1 MVSSLGLSYIPGLGL
16 GPNILE
22 SEGFAMLHRRRAPL
36 LAGLAAMSTALVLTM
51 TGPAGAQTGSPP
63 PAAVPAAATAAMP
76 SAADP
81 FAVSGVRVDIN
92 GSNPTTVRDQAI
104 REAQAKAWAELYRR
118 LVPGGTPP
126 RLSDNE
132 IAKLVQGF
140 EIDDEKVSASRYVGA
155 ITVRFRPNAV
165 RDALGQS
172 GGATQYVEP
181 PARPFV
187 ILPVTQT
194 EGRIILWQDRTPWRA
209 AWEARQPAASLVPL
223 LVPDGE
229 LTDAQAISGE
239 DAIAGNAEAL
249 GRIAQAYKA
258 GGVVVARTDLPANG
272 PDPVRGMTVDVTRYG
287 LDGTRDNQVVQVK
300 GGSSADDVLTRAV
313 AAVGSQLDES
323 WRREHT
329 TATGPEQNTLVR
341 IPLSAVN
348 DWVETRK
355 RLSSVNAVTR
365 TNLISIS
372 RSEALIALTHR
383 GDPEQLAQALA
394 RQDLGLARTAAAAP
408 AGFPTA
414 NPGAPL
420 PVPAADWQLTLLP
433 RGSGAAS
440 AGAVPS
446 SASPVASPTSA
457 SPTSLA
463 PSAPLDAGAPVGTL
477 GAPPRNLGTLP
488 AKSLP

>member
-36 LAGLAAMSTALVLTM
+36 LAGLTAMSTALVLTM

-63 PAAVPAAATAAMP
+63 PAATSAAASAAMP

-132 IAKLVQGF
+132 IARLVQGF
-140 EIDDEKVSASRYVGA
+140 EIDEEKVSASRYVGA

-181 PARPFV
+181 PSRPFV
-187 ILPVTQT
+187 ILPVTLT
-194 EGRIILWQDRTPWRA
+194 EGRTILWQDRTPWRA

-223 LVPDGE
+223 VVPDGE

-272 PDPVRGMTVDVTRYG
+272 PDPARGMTVDVTRYG

-300 GGSSADDVLTRAV
+300 SGSSADDVLTRAV
-313 AAVGSQLDES
+313 AAVGTQLDES

-329 TATGPEQNTLVR
+329 TATGPEHSTLVR

-365 TNLISIS
+365 TNLMSIS
-372 RSEALIALTHR
+372 RSEALITMTHR
-383 GDPEQLAQALA
+383 GDPDQLAQALA

-408 AGFPTA
+408 AA
-414 NPGAPL
+414 YPGAPL
-420 PVPAADWQLTLLP
+420 PVPSADWQLTLLP

-446 SASPVASPTSA
+446 SASPAASPIQA
-457 SPTSLA
+457 SPMSLA
-463 PSAPLDAGAPVGTL
+463 PSAPLDAGGTL

-488 AKSLP
+488 AKSAP

>member
-1 MVSSLGLSYIPGLGL
+1 
-16 GPNILE
+16 
-22 SEGFAMLHRRRAPL
+22 
-36 LAGLAAMSTALVLTM
+36 MSTALVLTM

-63 PAAVPAAATAAMP
+63 PAASSAAMP

-118 LVPGGTPP
+118 LVPGGGNPP

-140 EIDDEKVSASRYVGA
+140 EIDEEKVSASRYVGA

-181 PARPFV
+181 PSRPFV

-194 EGRIILWQDRTPWRA
+194 DGRTILWQDRTPWRA
-209 AWEARQPAASLVPL
+209 AWEARQSAASLVPL
-223 LVPDGE
+223 VVPDGE
-229 LTDAQAISGE
+229 LSDAQAISGE
-239 DAIAGNAEAL
+239 DAVAGNSEAL
-249 GRIAQAYKA
+249 ARIAQAYKA

-272 PDPVRGMTVDVTRYG
+272 PDPARGLAVDVTRYG
-287 LDGTRDNQVVQVK
+287 LDGTRENQMVQVK
-300 GGSSADDVLTRAV
+300 GGGTADELLNRAV
-313 AAVGSQLDES
+313 AAVGTQLDDS
-323 WRREHT
+323 WKREHT
-329 TATGPEQNTLVR
+329 AATGPEQNTLVR
-341 IPLSAVN
+341 VPLTAVN

-355 RLSSVNAVTR
+355 RLSAVNAVSRST
-365 TNLISIS
+365 LMSIS
-372 RSEALIALTHR
+372 RSEALITLTYR
-383 GDPEQLAQALA
+383 GAPEQLAQALA
-394 RQDLGLARTAAAAP
+394 RQDLGFAHASP
-408 AGFPTA
+408 AVAGY
-414 NPGAPL
+414 PGAPL
-420 PVPAADWQLTLLP
+420 PVQSADWQLTLLP
-433 RGSGAAS
+433 RGSGAGS

-446 SASPVASPTSA
+446 AATPMASPA
-457 SPTSLA
+457 SLA
-463 PSAPLDAGAPVGTL
+463 PSAPMDAGGTGGM

-488 AKSLP
+488 AKSAP

>member
-63 PAAVPAAATAAMP
+63 PAASSAAMP

-81 FAVSGVRVDIN
+81 FAVSGVRVDIS

-132 IAKLVQGF
+132 IARMVQGF
-140 EIDDEKVSASRYVGA
+140 EIDEEKVSASRYLGT

-165 RDALGQS
+165 RAALGHS
-172 GGATQYVEP
+172 GGAAQYVEP
-181 PARPFV
+181 PSRPFV

-194 EGRIILWQDRTPWRA
+194 EGRTILWQDRTPWRE
-209 AWEARQPAASLVPL
+209 AWEARQPAAALVPL
-223 LVPDGE
+223 VVPDGE

-249 GRIAQAYKA
+249 NRIAQAYKA
-258 GGVVVARTDLPANG
+258 GGVVVARTDLPAGG
-272 PDPVRGMTVDVTRYG
+272 PDPARGMTVDVTRYG

-300 GGSSADDVLTRAV
+300 GGGSADDVLTRAV
-313 AAVGSQLDES
+313 AAVGTQLDES

-329 TATGPEQNTLVR
+329 MAAGPEHNTLVR

-365 TNLISIS
+365 TNLLSIS
-372 RSEALIALTHR
+372 RNEALITLTHR

-394 RQDLGLARTAAAAP
+394 RQDLGLARTASAAP
-408 AGFPTA
+408 SAY
-414 NPGAPL
+414 PGAPL
-420 PVPAADWQLTLLP
+420 PVPSADWQLTLLP

-440 AGAVPS
+440 AGAIPS
-446 SASPVASPTSA
+446 STSPAASPFQASPMSLA
-457 SPTSLA
+457 PSSLA
-463 PSAPLDAGAPVGTL
+463 PSAPLDSGGTL

>member
-1 MVSSLGLSYIPGLGL
+1 MLMVSSLGLSYIPGLGL

-36 LAGLAAMSTALVLTM
+36 LAGLAAMSTALVVTM

-63 PAAVPAAATAAMP
+63 PAAASAP
-76 SAADP
+76 SAATPSSADA
-81 FAVSGVRVDIN
+81 FAVTGVKVDIN

-118 LVPGGTPP
+118 LVPGGGNPP
-126 RLSDNE
+126 RLSDGE

-172 GGATQYVEP
+172 GGAAQYVEP
-181 PARPFV
+181 PSRPFV

-194 EGRIILWQDRTPWRA
+194 DGRTILWQDRTPWRA

-223 LVPDGE
+223 MVPDGE
-229 LTDAQAISGE
+229 LSDAQAISGE
-239 DAIAGNAEAL
+239 DAVAGNADAL
-249 GRIAQAYKA
+249 ARIAQAYKA

-272 PDPVRGMTVDVTRYG
+272 PDPARGLTVDVTRYG
-287 LDGTRDNQVVQVK
+287 LDGTRDNQTVQVK
-300 GGSSADDVLTRAV
+300 GGGTADELLNRAV
-313 AAVGSQLDES
+313 ASVGTQLDDS

-341 IPLSAVN
+341 VPLTAVN

-355 RLSSVNAVTR
+355 RLSAVNSVAR
-365 TNLISIS
+365 TNLMSIS
-372 RSEALIALTHR
+372 RSEALITLTYR
-383 GDPEQLAQALA
+383 GAPEQLAQALA
-394 RQDLGLARTAAAAP
+394 RQDLGFAQAAPAAAAY
-408 AGFPTA
+408 
-414 NPGAPL
+414 PGAPL
-420 PVPAADWQLTLLP
+420 PVQSADWQLTLLP
-433 RGSGAAS
+433 RGSGTAS
-440 AGAVPS
+440 AGAVPG
-446 SASPVASPTSA
+446 SATPMAA
-457 SPTSLA
+457 PTSLA
-463 PSAPLDAGAPVGTL
+463 PSAPLDGSTATM

-488 AKSLP
+488 AKSAP

>member
-63 PAAVPAAATAAMP
+63 PAATSAAMP

-132 IAKLVQGF
+132 IARLVQGF
-140 EIDDEKVSASRYVGA
+140 EIDEEKVSASRYVGA
-155 ITVRFRPNAV
+155 ITVRFRPSAV

-181 PARPFV
+181 PSRPFV

-194 EGRIILWQDRTPWRA
+194 EGRTILWQDRSPWRA

-223 LVPDGE
+223 VLPDGE
-229 LTDAQAISGE
+229 LSDAQAISGE
-239 DAIAGNAEAL
+239 DAVAGNAEAL
-249 GRIAQAYKA
+249 ARIAQAYKA

-272 PDPVRGMTVDVTRYG
+272 PDPARGMTVDLTRYG
-287 LDGTRDNQVVQVK
+287 LDGARDNQVVQVK
-300 GGSSADDVLTRAV
+300 GGSSADDLLTRAV
-313 AAVGSQLDES
+313 AAVGTQLDES

-329 TATGPEQNTLVR
+329 TATGPEQSTLVR

-365 TNLISIS
+365 TNLMSIS
-372 RSEALIALTHR
+372 RSEALITLTHR
-383 GDPEQLAQALA
+383 GDPDHLAQALA

-408 AGFPTA
+408 AGYPPA
-414 NPGAPL
+414 YPGAPL
-420 PVPAADWQLTLLP
+420 PVPSADWQLTLLP

-440 AGAVPS
+440 AGAIPS
-446 SASPVASPTSA
+446 SASPAASPMSA

-463 PSAPLDAGAPVGTL
+463 PSAPLDAGGTL

-488 AKSLP
+488 AKSAP

>member
-1 MVSSLGLSYIPGLGL
+1 MVSSLGLSYIPALGL

-36 LAGLAAMSTALVLTM
+36 LAGLAAMSTVLVLTM
-51 TGPAGAQTGSPP
+51 AGPAGAQTGSPP
-63 PAAVPAAATAAMP
+63 PAAST

-81 FAVSGVRVDIN
+81 FAVTGVRVDIN

-104 REAQAKAWAELYRR
+104 REAQAKAWTELYRR
-118 LVPGGTPP
+118 LVPGGGNPP
-126 RLSDNE
+126 RLSDND
-132 IAKLVQGF
+132 IARLVQGF
-140 EIDDEKVSASRYVGA
+140 EIDEEKVSASRYLGA

-181 PARPFV
+181 PAQPFV

-194 EGRIILWQDRTPWRA
+194 DGRIILWQDRTPWRE

-223 LVPDGE
+223 MVPDGE
-229 LTDAQAISGE
+229 LSDAQAISGE
-239 DAIAGNAEAL
+239 DAVGGNAEAL
-249 GRIAQAYKA
+249 ARIAQAYKA

-272 PDPVRGMTVDVTRYG
+272 PDPARGLTVEVVRYG
-287 LDGTRDNQVVQVK
+287 LDGTRDAQTVQVK
-300 GGSSADDVLTRAV
+300 GSSPEDLMTRAV
-313 AAVGSQLDES
+313 AAVGTQLDDS

-341 IPLSAVN
+341 VPLSAVN

-355 RLSSVNAVTR
+355 RLAGVHAVTR
-365 TNLISIS
+365 TNLVSIS
-372 RSEALIALTHR
+372 RSEALLTLTHR
-383 GDPEQLAQALA
+383 GDPDQLAQALV
-394 RQDLGLARTAAAAP
+394 RQDLGLARTAPAPAAAP
-408 AGFPTA
+408 GAAPVGY
-414 NPGAPL
+414 PGAPL
-420 PVPAADWQLTLLP
+420 PAAPSADWQITLLP

-440 AGAVPS
+440 TGTSPS
-446 SASPVASPTSA
+446 GASPTA

-463 PSAPLDAGAPVGTL
+463 PSAPLDAGTTGTVM

-488 AKSLP
+488 AKSVP

>member
-36 LAGLAAMSTALVLTM
+36 LAGLAAMSTALVVAM

-63 PAAVPAAATAAMP
+63 PAAVSAAAAP

-118 LVPGGTPP
+118 LVPGGGNPP
-126 RLSDNE
+126 RLSDGE

-140 EIDDEKVSASRYVGA
+140 EIDEEKVSASRYVGA

-181 PARPFV
+181 PSRPFV
-187 ILPVTQT
+187 ILPVTLT
-194 EGRIILWQDRTPWRA
+194 DGRTILWQDRTPWRA

-223 LVPDGE
+223 VVPDGE
-229 LTDAQAISGE
+229 LSDAQAISGE
-239 DAIAGNAEAL
+239 DAVAGNADAL
-249 GRIAQAYKA
+249 ARIAQAYKA

-272 PDPVRGMTVDVTRYG
+272 PDPARGMTVDVTRYG
-287 LDGTRDNQVVQVK
+287 LDGTRENQTVQVK
-300 GGSSADDVLTRAV
+300 GGGTADELLSRAV
-313 AAVGSQLDES
+313 ASVGTQVDES
-323 WRREHT
+323 WKREHT

-341 IPLSAVN
+341 VPLTAVN

-355 RLSSVNAVTR
+355 RLSAVNAVTR
-365 TNLISIS
+365 NTLMSIS
-372 RSEALIALTHR
+372 RSEALITLTYR
-383 GDPEQLAQALA
+383 GAPEQLAQALA
-394 RQDLGLARTAAAAP
+394 RQDLSFAHAAP
-408 AGFPTA
+408 PVAAPVAAGYPA
-414 NPGAPL
+414 L
-420 PVPAADWQLTLLP
+420 PVPSADWQLTLLP

-446 SASPVASPTSA
+446 AATPMA

-463 PSAPLDAGAPVGTL
+463 PSAPMEAGAVGTM

-488 AKSLP
+488 AKSAP

>member
-1 MVSSLGLSYIPGLGL
+1 MVSSLGLSYIPALGL

-36 LAGLAAMSTALVLTM
+36 LAGLAAMSTVLVLTM
-51 TGPAGAQTGSPP
+51 AGPAGAQTGSPP
-63 PAAVPAAATAAMP
+63 PAAST

-81 FAVSGVRVDIN
+81 FAVTGVRVDIN

-118 LVPGGTPP
+118 LVPGGGNPP
-126 RLSDNE
+126 RLSDND
-132 IAKLVQGF
+132 IARLVQGF
-140 EIDDEKVSASRYVGA
+140 EIDEEKVSASRYLGA

-181 PARPFV
+181 PAQPFV

-194 EGRIILWQDRTPWRA
+194 DGRIILWQDRTPWRE

-223 LVPDGE
+223 VVPDGE
-229 LTDAQAISGE
+229 LSDAQAISGE
-239 DAIAGNAEAL
+239 DAVGGNAEAL
-249 GRIAQAYKA
+249 ARIAQAYKA

-272 PDPVRGMTVDVTRYG
+272 PDPARGLTVEVVRYG
-287 LDGTRDNQVVQVK
+287 LDGTRDAQTVQVK
-300 GGSSADDVLTRAV
+300 GSSPEDLMARAV
-313 AAVGSQLDES
+313 AAVGAQLDDS

-329 TATGPEQNTLVR
+329 TATGPEQTTLVR
-341 IPLSAVN
+341 VPLSAVN

-355 RLSSVNAVTR
+355 RLAGVHAVTR
-365 TNLISIS
+365 TSLVSIS
-372 RSEALIALTHR
+372 RSEALVTLTHR
-383 GDPEQLAQALA
+383 GDPDQLAQALV
-394 RQDLGLARTAAAAP
+394 RQDLGLARAAAVPGAAP
-408 AGFPTA
+408 AGY
-414 NPGAPL
+414 PGAPL
-420 PVPAADWQLTLLP
+420 PAPSAGPSADWQITLLP

-440 AGAVPS
+440 NGAS
-446 SASPVASPTSA
+446 SSGASPAA

-463 PSAPLDAGAPVGTL
+463 PSAPLDAGTAGTVM

-488 AKSLP
+488 AKSVP

>member
-63 PAAVPAAATAAMP
+63 PAAASAAASAAMP
-76 SAADP
+76 SASDP

-132 IAKLVQGF
+132 IARLVQGF
-140 EIDDEKVSASRYVGA
+140 EIDEEKVSASRYVGA

-181 PARPFV
+181 PSRPFV

-194 EGRIILWQDRTPWRA
+194 EGRTILWQDRTPWRA

-223 LVPDGE
+223 VVPDGE

-272 PDPVRGMTVDVTRYG
+272 PDPARGMTVDVTRYG

-313 AAVGSQLDES
+313 AAVGTQLDDS

-329 TATGPEQNTLVR
+329 TATGPEHNTLVR

-365 TNLISIS
+365 TNLMSIS
-372 RSEALIALTHR
+372 RSEALITLTHR
-383 GDPEQLAQALA
+383 GDPDQLAQALA
-394 RQDLGLARTAAAAP
+394 RQDLGLARTAAASP
-408 AGFPTA
+408 AAYPA
-414 NPGAPL
+414 APL
-420 PVPAADWQLTLLP
+420 PVPSADWQLTLLP

-446 SASPVASPTSA
+446 SASPAASPIQA

-463 PSAPLDAGAPVGTL
+463 PSAPLDAGGTL

-488 AKSLP
+488 AKSAP

>member
-1 MVSSLGLSYIPGLGL
+1 
-16 GPNILE
+16 
-22 SEGFAMLHRRRAPL
+22 
-36 LAGLAAMSTALVLTM
+36 MSTALVLTM

-63 PAAVPAAATAAMP
+63 PAAATSAAMP

-81 FAVSGVRVDIN
+81 FAVTGVRVDIN

-126 RLSDNE
+126 RLSDND
-132 IAKLVQGF
+132 IARLVQGF
-140 EIDDEKVSASRYVGA
+140 EIDEEKVSASRYVGA

-181 PARPFV
+181 PSRPFV

-194 EGRIILWQDRTPWRA
+194 EGRTILWQDRTPWRA

-223 LVPDGE
+223 VLPDGE
-229 LTDAQAISGE
+229 LSDAQAISGE

-272 PDPVRGMTVDVTRYG
+272 PDAARGMTVDVTRYG

-313 AAVGSQLDES
+313 AAVGTQLDES

-329 TATGPEQNTLVR
+329 TATGPEQTTMVR
-341 IPLSAVN
+341 VPLSAVN

-355 RLSSVNAVTR
+355 RLASVNAVTR
-365 TNLISIS
+365 SNLMSIS
-372 RSEALIALTHR
+372 RSEALVTLTHR
-383 GDPEQLAQALA
+383 GDPDQLAQALA
-394 RQDLGLARTAAAAP
+394 RQDLALARSAAAP
-408 AGFPTA
+408 AGYPAA

-420 PVPAADWQLTLLP
+420 PVPTADWQLTLLP
-433 RGSGAAS
+433 RGSGATS

-446 SASPVASPTSA
+446 SASPAA

-463 PSAPLDAGAPVGTL
+463 PSAPLDAGVSGGAAGGTL

>member
-63 PAAVPAAATAAMP
+63 PAAATSAAMP

-132 IAKLVQGF
+132 IARMVQGF
-140 EIDDEKVSASRYVGA
+140 EIDEEKVSASRYVGA

-181 PARPFV
+181 PSRPFV

-194 EGRIILWQDRTPWRA
+194 EGRTILWQDRTPWRA

-223 LVPDGE
+223 VVPDGE

-249 GRIAQAYKA
+249 ARIAQAYKA

-272 PDPVRGMTVDVTRYG
+272 PDPARGMTVDLTRYG
-287 LDGTRDNQVVQVK
+287 LDGTRDNHAVQVK
-300 GGSSADDVLTRAV
+300 GGSSADDVLNRAV
-313 AAVGSQLDES
+313 AAVGTQLDES

-329 TATGPEQNTLVR
+329 TATGPEHNTLVR

-365 TNLISIS
+365 TNLMSIS
-372 RSEALIALTHR
+372 RSEALITLTHR
-383 GDPEQLAQALA
+383 GDPDQLTQALA
-394 RQDLGLARTAAAAP
+394 RQELGLARTAAAAP
-408 AGFPTA
+408 AA
-414 NPGAPL
+414 YPGAPL
-420 PVPAADWQLTLLP
+420 PVPSADWQLTLLP

-446 SASPVASPTSA
+446 SASPAASPIQA
-457 SPTSLA
+457 SPMSLA
-463 PSAPLDAGAPVGTL
+463 PSAPLDAGGTL

-488 AKSLP
+488 AKSAP

>member
-63 PAAVPAAATAAMP
+63 PAAVSAAASAATP

-81 FAVSGVRVDIN
+81 FAVTGVRVDIN

-104 REAQAKAWAELYRR
+104 REAQSKAWAELYRR
-118 LVPGGTPP
+118 LVPGGGNPP

-140 EIDDEKVSASRYVGA
+140 EIDEEKVSASRYVGA

-172 GGATQYVEP
+172 GGAAQYVEP
-181 PARPFV
+181 PSRPFV

-194 EGRIILWQDRTPWRA
+194 DGRTILWQDRTPWRA
-209 AWEARQPAASLVPL
+209 AWEARQSAASLVPL
-223 LVPDGE
+223 VVPDGE
-229 LTDAQAISGE
+229 LSDAQAISGE
-239 DAIAGNAEAL
+239 DAVGGNTDAL
-249 GRIAQAYKA
+249 ARIAQAYKA

-272 PDPVRGMTVDVTRYG
+272 PDPARGLTVDVTRYG
-287 LDGTRDNQVVQVK
+287 LDGTRENQAVQVK
-300 GGSSADDVLTRAV
+300 GGGTADELLNRAV
-313 AAVGSQLDES
+313 AAVGTQLDES
-323 WRREHT
+323 WKREHT
-329 TATGPEQNTLVR
+329 AATGPEQNTLVR
-341 IPLSAVN
+341 VPLTAVN

-355 RLSSVNAVTR
+355 RLSAVNAVSRST
-365 TNLISIS
+365 LMSIS
-372 RSEALIALTHR
+372 RSEALITLTYR
-383 GDPEQLAQALA
+383 GAPEQLAQALA
-394 RQDLGLARTAAAAP
+394 RQDLGFAQAAP
-408 AGFPTA
+408 AVAGY
-414 NPGAPL
+414 PGAPL
-420 PVPAADWQLTLLP
+420 PVQSADWQLTLLP
-433 RGSGAAS
+433 RGSGTAS

-446 SASPVASPTSA
+446 AAMPMA

-463 PSAPLDAGAPVGTL
+463 PSAPMDAGGTGSM
-477 GAPPRNLGTLP
+477 GAPSRNLGTLP
-488 AKSLP
+488 AKSAP

>member
-51 TGPAGAQTGSPP
+51 TGPAGAQTGSLP
-63 PAAVPAAATAAMP
+63 PAAVS

-81 FAVSGVRVDIN
+81 FAVSGVQVDIS

-118 LVPGGTPP
+118 LVPGGGNPP

-132 IAKLVQGF
+132 IARLVQGF
-140 EIDDEKVSASRYVGA
+140 EIDEEKVSASRYVGA

-181 PARPFV
+181 PSRPFV
-187 ILPVTQT
+187 ILPVTQVD
-194 EGRIILWQDRTPWRA
+194 GRTILWQDRTPWRA
-209 AWEARQPAASLVPL
+209 AWEARQPAAALVPL
-223 LVPDGE
+223 VVPDGE
-229 LTDAQAISGE
+229 LSDAQAISGE
-239 DAIAGNAEAL
+239 DAIAGNSEAL
-249 GRIAQAYKA
+249 ARIAQAYKA
-258 GGVVVARTDLPANG
+258 GGVVVARTDMPANG
-272 PDPVRGMTVDVTRYG
+272 PDPARGLTVDVTRYG
-287 LDGTRDNQVVQVK
+287 LDGNRDNQTVQVK
-300 GGSSADDVLTRAV
+300 GGGSADELMNRAV
-313 AAVGSQLDES
+313 AAVGTQIDDS

-329 TATGPEQNTLVR
+329 TATGPEQNTIVSV
-341 IPLSAVN
+341 PLTAVN

-355 RLSSVNAVTR
+355 RLSAVPAVSR
-365 TNLISIS
+365 TSLMSIS
-372 RSEALIALTHR
+372 RNEALITLTYR

-394 RQDLGLARTAAAAP
+394 RQDLGFARSAATP
-408 AGFPTA
+408 AGYPPA
-414 NPGAPL
+414 YPGAPL
-420 PVPAADWQLTLLP
+420 PVQSADWQLTLLP

-440 AGAVPS
+440 AGAVPA
-446 SASPVASPTSA
+446 SASPMA

-463 PSAPLDAGAPVGTL
+463 PSAPMGAGTMGAGAPATM